1 MVPGAYVRAY
11 HLGMA
16 KKPDSPMKLARKAR
30 GFTQAEVAELL
41 QTNQPT
47 YQRWETG
54 ENDPGVRNLVRVADL
69 LEVSTDYLLGRSEA
83 VSIEDGVAD
92 RIHAARVTAMDDA
105 LLAFRAL
112 LSVAQVDPTTA
123 GAVLRAVPP
132 IAQEAQSAREAGDD
146 VLSAVSALAR
156 HMLRQSPVEALPQ

>member
-1 MVPGAYVRAY
+1 MLPAFDMDMLRASIRAA
-11 HLGMA
+11 A
-16 KKPDSPMKLARKAR
+16 KRAGYSISRLDRELRGEGGSLVKDFLA
-30 GFTQAEVAELL
+30 
-41 QTNQPT
+41 
-47 YQRWETG
+47 
-54 ENDPGVRNLVRVADL
+54 
-69 LEVSTDYLLGRSEA
+69 GRSKNPQAQSLVEIA
-83 VSIEDGVAD
+83 DVLGVSFYEVIGVSD
-92 RIHAARVTAMDDA
+92 QIQLARVTAMDDA